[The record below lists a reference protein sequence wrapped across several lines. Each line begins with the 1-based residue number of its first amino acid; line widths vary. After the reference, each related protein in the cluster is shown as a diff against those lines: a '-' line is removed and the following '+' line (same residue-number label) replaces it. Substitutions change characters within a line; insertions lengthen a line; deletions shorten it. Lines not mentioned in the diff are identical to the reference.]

1 MEEIFLTMQNLT
13 STSIIEL
20 LPCWLLLL
28 DGFAYGINRKY
39 SAVCRTQC
47 CTLQIPR
54 AAVKLE
60 ASTTVEEEHRARL
73 EQIYEAGLQNL
84 DGVHAPSQSQNLQ
97 QLYSVWNQSLA
108 VQLKSAPPRNPKKG
122 DNGGQKDGD
131 FYANVGNAIRTLR
144 LEIPM
149 LFQQDFTCEP
159 IPPASLLLS
168 QILLGCGVQ
177 E

>member
-1 MEEIFLTMQNLT
+1 M
-13 STSIIEL
+13 
-20 LPCWLLLL
+20 
-28 DGFAYGINRKY
+28 
-39 SAVCRTQC
+39 
-47 CTLQIPR
+47 
-54 AAVKLE
+54 KLE

-73 EQIYEAGLQNL
+73 EQMYEAGLQSL
-84 DGVHAPSQSQNLQ
+84 DGVHAPTHLRNLQ

-159 IPPASLLLS
+159 TPPWLPSA
-168 QILLGCGVQ
+168 
-177 E
+177 

>member
-1 MEEIFLTMQNLT
+1 M
-13 STSIIEL
+13 
-20 LPCWLLLL
+20 
-28 DGFAYGINRKY
+28 
-39 SAVCRTQC
+39 
-47 CTLQIPR
+47 
-54 AAVKLE
+54 KLE

-73 EQIYEAGLQNL
+73 EQIYEAGLQTF
-84 DGVHAPSQSQNLQ
+84 DGVHAPSRLHNLQ

-122 DNGGQKDGD
+122 ETGGQKDGD

-159 IPPASLLLS
+159 IPPASLAA
-168 QILLGCGVQ
+168 IAMVLLGCEVQ
-177 E
+177 SSDGPMQQLTTDCDMYA